1 MSVGDQFA
9 GIRHQRTGCSV
20 VRTLDDF
27 LRVAAIRSMVYL
39 GEQDCPFDEEF
50 DGNDFC
56 AMHILGWVENEPAAS
71 LRIRFFADFAKVE
84 RLAVIERFR
93 QSRIA
98 FRIVRFALNIIARKG
113 YMQAYGH
120 ARVGLEEF
128 WARFGAKP
136 IGVEGAFEF
145 SGQRYTEM
153 RVELPRAANAIRIG
167 DDPLL
172 IIRPEGEWDSAGI
185 LERKAELAGG
195 RAKDG
200 SMGGPANWSAST
212 RDAWVSWAV
221 GTGAGTGGRGSS
233 HRVDVMAAKSA

>member
-1 MSVGDQFA
+1 MPVDDQLA
-9 GIRHQRTGCSV
+9 GLRHHHTSCSV

-27 LRVAAIRSMVYL
+27 LRVAAVRSMVYL

-56 AMHILGWVENEPAAS
+56 AMHILGWVEKEPAAS
-71 LRIRFFADFAKVE
+71 LRVRFFADFAKVE

-93 QSRIA
+93 QSPIA

-113 YMQAYGH
+113 FPQAYGH

-136 IGVEGAFEF
+136 IGAESAFEF

-153 RVELPRAANAIRIG
+153 RVELPRAMNAIRIG
-167 DDPLL
+167 DDPMM
-172 IIRPEGEWDSAGI
+172 IIRPEGEWDRAGV
-185 LERKAELAGG
+185 LERKAVQAGG
-195 RAKDG
+195 RAWDG
-200 SMGGPANWSAST
+200 STAGPANWSGST
-212 RDAWVSWAV
+212 RDAWVSWA
-221 GTGAGTGGRGSS
+221 AGRRGGDPR
-233 HRVDVMAAKSA
+233 

>member
-1 MSVGDQFA
+1 MPIDDPLA
-9 GIRHQRTGCSV
+9 GLRHQRTGCSV

-27 LRVAAIRSMVYL
+27 LRVAAVRSMVYV

-56 AMHILGWVENEPAAS
+56 AMHILGWVDNEPAAS

-84 RLAVIERFR
+84 RLAVVERFR
-93 QSRIA
+93 QSPIA

-136 IGVEGAFEF
+136 IGGEGAFAF

-167 DDPLL
+167 DDPLT
-172 IIRPEGEWDSAGI
+172 IIRPEGEWDQAGV
-185 LERKAELAGG
+185 LERRIERTDGWARHDPMAE
-195 RAKDG
+195 
-200 SMGGPANWSAST
+200 PANWSAST
-212 RDAWVSWAV
+212 RDAWVSWAS
-221 GTGAGTGGRGSS
+221 GRGGEQSG
-233 HRVDVMAAKSA
+233 